1 MFDEF
6 DDNGRYIIILDQ
18 DGDTEVPA
26 SAYCLWPEGKAVP
39 RGWQSTGQSGSKQAC
54 IQHLQQVWTDMR
66 PLAVHKELAE
76 LARRS

>member
-18 DGDTEVPA
+18 DLETE
-26 SAYCLWPEGKAVP
+26 YCLWPEGKAVP
-39 RGWQSTGQSGSKQAC
+39 RGWQSTGQSGGKQTC
-54 IQHLQQVWTDMR
+54 INYLQEVWTDMR
-66 PLAVHKELAE
+66 PLSIHKEMAE